1 MASHS
6 EHRGLRPQAAGGTHA
21 PHDWKDSLPVRAVI
35 ETFRGVGQVD
45 LQGRFLTGVIMTG
58 ALFSAGWKIGIFGL
72 LGSAVATGT
81 AWLLGVDRKRIF
93 MGLEG
98 YCGALT
104 GIACVVIFGL
114 HLSTWIVAIAGA
126 VGCTVITAALGSTV
140 GRWGLPALTVP
151 FCIVGSA
158 LAIGAPGFER
168 IYHSGSGEALP
179 ALPSVTTG
187 PTGLSFTDLFHS
199 FFNNVA
205 EIFLIDYWWSGA
217 IMLMALLVAGPKVM
231 LAAAGGSI
239 VGTCTAWAIG
249 APADLV
255 QEGIYGYNAV
265 LVGIALGGALLPI
278 TPLNLVY
285 AALACAVSTGLTAAL
300 TNFFAPFGG
309 HTFTW
314 PFNLTTWAFLAAVP
328 AFSAIKAAQPPPAA
342 PAKPATG

>member
-1 MASHS
+1 
-6 EHRGLRPQAAGGTHA
+6 
-21 PHDWKDSLPVRAVI
+21 VRIVVEA
-35 ETFRGVGQVD
+35 FRGVGQVD
-45 LQGRFLTGVIMTG
+45 LQGRFLTGVIMTA
-58 ALFSAGWKIGIFGL
+58 ALFSAGWEIGVFGL

-81 AWLLGVDRKRIF
+81 AKLLGVQRERIF

-98 YCGALT
+98 YCGTLT

-126 VGCTVITAALGSTV
+126 VGCTVITAALGGTV

-158 LAIGAPGFER
+158 LALGAPGFER
-168 IYHSGSGEALP
+168 IYHAGGGTSLP
-179 ALPSVTTG
+179 ALPSVTSG
-187 PTGLSFTDLFHS
+187 PTELSLTDLFHS

-217 IMLMALLVAGPKVM
+217 IMLVALLVAGWKVM
-231 LAAAGGSI
+231 LAAAGGSVI
-239 VGTCTAWAIG
+239 GTLTAWAIG
-249 APADLV
+249 APADLI

-265 LVGIALGGALLPI
+265 LVAIALGGALLPI
-278 TPLNLVY
+278 TPRNAVY
-285 AALACAVSTGLTAAL
+285 AALACAVSVGLTAAL
-300 TNFFAPFGG
+300 ANFFAPFGG

-328 AFSAIKAAQPPPAA
+328 AFSAIKPAE
-342 PAKPATG
+342 PATG